1 MALSNDEKSKIL
13 TNDEKALDQSYK
25 SPINFMGRKC
35 YLGRTNEITLKEI
48 NFIMADFN
56 KLEKIESIEEFKKL
70 KTGIITS
77 LKDVIGNIVDGL
89 EEEDFEFIG
98 ILDLQDIVSKIG
110 AREMK
115 RMGLS
120 DEKITEALE
129 KDKKRMKKAIEAKI
143 NEVDESGDEEPDFRE
158 EKTQNKE

>member
-1 MALSNDEKSKIL
+1 
-13 TNDEKALDQSYK
+13 
-25 SPINFMGRKC
+25 
-35 YLGRTNEITLKEI
+35 
-48 NFIMADFN
+48 MADFN

-77 LKDVIGNIVDGL
+77 MKEVIGNIVDGL

-143 NEVDESGDEEPDFRE
+143 DESGDEEPDFPE
-158 EKTQNKE
+158 EKNQNKE

>member
-1 MALSNDEKSKIL
+1 M
-13 TNDEKALDQSYK
+13 
-25 SPINFMGRKC
+25 
-35 YLGRTNEITLKEI
+35 
-48 NFIMADFN
+48 
-56 KLEKIESIEEFKKL
+56 
-70 KTGIITS
+70 
-77 LKDVIGNIVDGL
+77 
-89 EEEDFEFIG
+89 
-98 ILDLQDIVSKIG
+98 SKIG

>member
-13 TNDEKALDQSYK
+13 SNDEKALDQSYK

-35 YLGRTNEITLKEI
+35 YLGRTNEITMKEI
-48 NFIMADFN
+48 SFIMADFN
-56 KLEKIESIEEFKKL
+56 KLEDIESIEEFKKL
-70 KTGIITS
+70 KSGIITS

-89 EEEDFEFIG
+89 EENDFEFIG
-98 ILDLQDIVSKIG
+98 ILDLQEIVSKIG

-120 DEKITEALE
+120 DEQITEALE
-129 KDKKRMKKAIEAKI
+129 KDKKKMKKMVEAKI
-143 NEVDESGDEEPDFRE
+143 KESGDEEPDFPE
-158 EKTQNKE
+158 EKNQNKE